1 MIYYIIII
9 DYLYIE
15 SWCLIMLKKID
26 KTKIVNISKVVVTI
40 LLLIQPIFDVIR
52 ASNIHDIQIFGFSLL
67 EIVNIILVFVL
78 GCLSILCGD
87 SKKRFF
93 RYFIFALL
101 FIIYFVVH
109 CYNMTLFDE
118 NIYPNHTLNFAKE
131 FYYLYKT
138 FINPLIL
145 MMSLYYLN
153 VDKNYLLK
161 IIRIF
166 SLMISVPIILGDIFG
181 FGYAAYG
188 ENGARC
194 LKSIFDWFGFDNKYS
209 LSFYELTCMGPYF
222 SANQLSSITFM
233 ILPVLFYSAYEEKK
247 LINYIELC
255 NMILCMYMIGTKV
268 STYGVIA
275 VFIMFFAL
283 YIFFLLH
290 NKYKKNGIK
299 LNNVKEIC
307 IIMIASLILFNF
319 CPRRYEMKFDNNDI
333 SSVKRIENNIKANE
347 EDSAIF
353 VDKWNSIKKVNCYDM
368 SNDEED
374 DFLSF
379 FDNYSDY
386 MGVSD
391 FIINSYGANNN
402 PEFWCNYLQTSND
415 NDYRRLKTSILRE
428 IYIDNNNVLDKYF
441 GLGYNLNYIYTESD
455 YSYQFYSY
463 GIVGC
468 LLFIGGYFVVI
479 CYSVYMMLKN
489 KKELFN
495 FRNLLFLSS
504 PFLALF
510 TAAFSG
516 HVLERALPLL
526 TLSILCSLI
535 LLVVRE
541 SIRDVND

>member
-1 MIYYIIII
+1 
-9 DYLYIE
+9 
-15 SWCLIMLKKID
+15 
-26 KTKIVNISKVVVTI
+26 
-40 LLLIQPIFDVIR
+40 
-52 ASNIHDIQIFGFSLL
+52 
-67 EIVNIILVFVL
+67 
-78 GCLSILCGD
+78 
-87 SKKRFF
+87 
-93 RYFIFALL
+93 
-101 FIIYFVVH
+101 
-109 CYNMTLFDE
+109 
-118 NIYPNHTLNFAKE
+118 
-131 FYYLYKT
+131 
-138 FINPLIL
+138 
-145 MMSLYYLN
+145 
-153 VDKNYLLK
+153 
-161 IIRIF
+161 
-166 SLMISVPIILGDIFG
+166 
-181 FGYAAYG
+181 
-188 ENGARC
+188 
-194 LKSIFDWFGFDNKYS
+194 
-209 LSFYELTCMGPYF
+209 
-222 SANQLSSITFM
+222 
-233 ILPVLFYSAYEEKK
+233 
-247 LINYIELC
+247 
-255 NMILCMYMIGTKV
+255 MILCMYMIGTKI
-268 STYGVIA
+268 STYGVIV

-333 SSVKRIENNIKANE
+333 SSVKHIENNLKANE
-347 EDSAIF
+347 EDSAAF
-353 VDKWNSIKKVNCYDM
+353 AEKWNSIKKVNCYEM

-374 DFLSF
+374 EFLSF

-391 FIINSYGANNN
+391 FIINSYEANNN

-441 GLGYNLNYIYTESD
+441 GLEYNLNYIYTESD

-479 CYSVYMMLKN
+479 YYSVYMMLKN

-510 TAAFSG
+510 TAVFSG